1 MLLVDFRGRPEALYN
16 TSYLQMHVIMKFLTG
31 KSITLSVA
39 SSDTVDNVKAKIQ
52 DKEGIPPDQMRI
64 IYAGEQLEV
73 GQSLFSEQSVVSCVK
88 KLGRV

>member
-1 MLLVDFRGRPEALYN
+1 
-16 TSYLQMHVIMKFLTG
+16 MHIIVKFLTG

-52 DKEGIPPDQMRI
+52 GKEGIPSDQMRI
-64 IYAGEQLEV
+64 IYAREELEV
-73 GQSLFSEQSVVSCVK
+73 GRSLFSEQSAVSCVE